1 MVDKTI
7 KSLSYVGSFFLIV
20 LVFLVVYDATLR
32 YLFSGGSIALQEL
45 EWHLFDVIFLF
56 GIAYTLKEKSHVR
69 VDIFYASYTQKTKAL
84 VEIIT
89 SLFFIIPFS
98 FLLIYVSIDFVLLS
112 FVQNE
117 ISSNPGG
124 LHYRFILKAMMP
136 LAFIF
141 VILQALSDVKE
152 SFMEY
157 KKL

>member
-1 MVDKTI
+1 
-7 KSLSYVGSFFLIV
+7 
-20 LVFLVVYDATLR
+20 
-32 YLFSGGSIALQEL
+32 
-45 EWHLFDVIFLF
+45 LF
-56 GIAYTLKEKSHVR
+56 GIAYTLKEKSHER
-69 VDIFYASYTQKTKAL
+69 VDIFYASYTKKTKAL
-84 VEIIT
+84 VEIVT

-136 LAFIF
+136 LAFVF
-141 VILQALSDVKE
+141 VILQALSDAKD